1 MKSNRRKFLKD
12 LALGA
17 SVLLTSSHNLKG
29 ETKKSISKSDISI
42 ALIGAGGM
50 GTSDA
55 NSALAV
61 EGVKLVAVC
70 DLYDARLT
78 KAKQTWGELFTTK
91 NYEEILSRPDVD
103 AVIIG
108 TPDHWHQ
115 KISLAAMKAGKS
127 VYCEKPVIHKISE
140 GEALIKADQSNRNL
154 VFQAGSQGMSSIG
167 NIIARHVVKSGLL
180 GKIHFIDGQFSSVP
194 KDPSL
199 YPVPDD
205 ASEKTIW
212 WEQFL
217 GPAPREAF
225 NAQKFFYWRNW
236 KEFGTRI
243 AGDLFVH
250 VISSVHF
257 IMDTQGPEKVYSTGG
272 LRHYTAGHQNVP
284 DVMLAYV
291 DYPDKNGLG
300 EFTMSLGANYVDGI
314 SNKWGSLN
322 FRISGDKGSMDVKW
336 DSVEIKTIKAVDTFS
351 SLDEIKHLI
360 GGIKETS
367 QNEYVI
373 TAYSGD
379 RGGHIN
385 HHTAFINS
393 IRNNKKPIADARFG
407 VQTAAVALLCN
418 ESYDQ
423 GAPVYWDPEKLIIV
437 RK

>member
-12 LALGA
+12 LTLGA
-17 SVLLTSSHNLKG
+17 SVLLTSSYSLKG
-29 ETKKSISKSDISI
+29 ETRRSLSKDNISI

-50 GTSDA
+50 GTSDT
-55 NSALAV
+55 NSSLAV
-61 EGVKLVAVC
+61 GGVKLVAVC
-70 DLYDARLT
+70 DLYDARLE
-78 KAKQTWGELFTTK
+78 KAKSSWGDVFTTK
-91 NYEEILSRPDVD
+91 DYEEILARPDID

-115 KISLAAMKAGKS
+115 KISLAALKAGKS
-127 VYCEKPVIHKISE
+127 VYCEKPVIHRLSE
-140 GEALIKADQSNRNL
+140 GEALINADRSNRNL

-167 NIIARHVVKSGLL
+167 NLIAKHVVKSGLL
-180 GKIHFIDGQFSSVP
+180 GKINFIDGQFSSVP
-194 KDPSL
+194 RDPSL
-199 YPVPDD
+199 YPIPDD

-217 GPAPREAF
+217 GPAPREPF

-236 KEFGTRI
+236 NEYGTRI

-250 VISSVHF
+250 VIASVHF

-272 LRHYTAGHQNVP
+272 LRHYTAGKQNVP

-300 EFTMSLGANYVDGI
+300 AFTLSLGANYVDGI
-314 SNKWGSLN
+314 SKKWGSMN
-322 FRISGDKGSMDVKW
+322 FRISGEKGSMDVKW
-336 DSVEIKTIKAVDTFS
+336 DSVEIKTINKIDSFS
-351 SLDEIKHLI
+351 SLDEIKQFI
-360 GGIKETS
+360 GDIKETS

-373 TAYSGD
+373 TTHAGD

-385 HHTAFINS
+385 HHTTFINS
-393 IRNNKKPIADARFG
+393 IRNNKKPICDARFG

-418 ESYDQ
+418 ESYDK
-423 GAPVYWDPEKLIIV
+423 GAIINWDPEKLIIV
-437 RK
+437 

>member
-12 LALGA
+12 LTLGA
-17 SVLLTSSHNLKG
+17 SVLLTSSYSLKG
-29 ETKKSISKSDISI
+29 ETRRSLSKDNISI

-50 GTSDA
+50 GTSDT
-55 NSALAV
+55 NSSLAV

-70 DLYDARLT
+70 DLYDARLE
-78 KAKQTWGELFTTK
+78 KAKSSWGDVFTTK
-91 NYEEILSRPDVD
+91 DYEEILARPDID

-115 KISLAAMKAGKS
+115 KISLAALKAGKS
-127 VYCEKPVIHKISE
+127 VYCEKPVIHRLSE
-140 GEALIKADQSNRNL
+140 GEALINADRSNRNL

-167 NIIARHVVKSGLL
+167 NLIAKHVVKSGLL
-180 GKIHFIDGQFSSVP
+180 GKINFIDGQFSSVP
-194 KDPSL
+194 RDPSL
-199 YPVPDD
+199 YPIPED

-217 GPAPREAF
+217 GPAPREPF

-236 KEFGTRI
+236 NEYGTRI

-250 VISSVHF
+250 VIASVHF

-272 LRHYTAGHQNVP
+272 LRHYTAGKQNVP

-300 EFTMSLGANYVDGI
+300 AFTLSLGANYVDGI
-314 SNKWGSLN
+314 SKKWGSMN
-322 FRISGDKGSMDVKW
+322 FRISGEKGSMDVKW
-336 DSVEIKTIKAVDTFS
+336 DSVEIKTINKVDSFS
-351 SLDEIKHLI
+351 SLDEIKQFI
-360 GGIKETS
+360 GDIKETS

-373 TAYSGD
+373 TAHAGD

-385 HHTAFINS
+385 HHTTFINS
-393 IRNNKKPIADARFG
+393 IRNNKKPICDARFG

-418 ESYDQ
+418 ESYDKS
-423 GAPVYWDPEKLIIV
+423 ALINWDPEKLIIV
-437 RK
+437 